1 MHDSHTNGGGQASEN
16 WQPHIEENM
25 KYTGIQDILFAD
37 ACLVFIVTGIICAV
51 VRWFHMCRPYD
62 REEKY
67 FYPVRR
73 LVALGYLSMAL
84 FEIPYFL
91 APSDP
96 ATVIYVG
103 IAGILFY
110 PMCFAS
116 LFGKY
121 FSTQH
126 LNKIHNSA
134 YVIATLALIVS
145 LLITLV
151 AGGGDWMVANKAWLK
166 CAAGLTSLALT
177 CILLKTTRRL
187 NKRIDEYHLQNFSD
201 EGDFPY
207 RFAEKT
213 LWMPLAWVAVVWA
226 IFITGNGVVKLVIDL
241 VLSVSMLMFLLLILH
256 PQRLLPTE
264 AVRKE
269 GNRLDNITDE
279 LMHEALDE
287 AEDIEEY
294 ESGITDAYGT
304 DELAYDEEAKRQ
316 VLEIILR
323 RFKEQHLQKKEVL
336 AEVDKGKIAPA
347 SRFIASVG
355 YYNLIN
361 MFRLEY
367 ARQYSEANPMV
378 KQSAVAEASG
388 FSSGSSFSKA
398 KKNVTS
404 IDRDFVSGVH
414 L

>member
-1 MHDSHTNGGGQASEN
+1 
-16 WQPHIEENM
+16 M

-37 ACLVFIVTGIICAV
+37 ACLIFIVTGIICAV

-84 FEIPYFL
+84 LEIPYFL

-96 ATVIYVG
+96 ATVIYIG

-116 LFGKY
+116 LFGRY

-126 LNKIHNSA
+126 LNKTYNLA
-134 YVIATLALIVS
+134 YVTATFALITA

-151 AGGGDWMVANKAWLK
+151 AGYGDWMVANKLRLK
-166 CAAGLTSLALT
+166 CAAGLTSIALT
-177 CILLKTTRRL
+177 GILLKTTIRIH
-187 NKRIDEYHLQNFSD
+187 KRIDEYHLQNFSD

-213 LWMPLAWVAVVWA
+213 LWMPLAWVAVVWL
-226 IFITGNGVVKLVIDL
+226 IFITGNGTVKLIVDL

-256 PQRLLPTE
+256 PQRMLQTE
-264 AVRKE
+264 AASKE
-269 GNRLDNITDE
+269 GNRLDTVTNE
-279 LMHEALDE
+279 LMQEALDE
-287 AEDIEEY
+287 SEDIEEY
-294 ESGITDAYGT
+294 ESGITDAGGT
-304 DELAYDEEAKRQ
+304 DEFAYDEEAKRQ

-367 ARQYSEANPMV
+367 ARQYSAANPMV

-388 FSSGSSFSKA
+388 FASGSSFSKA
-398 KKNVTS
+398 KKSVTF
-404 IDRDFVSGVH
+404 IDREFVSGVH